1 MTRTTYP
8 VSRAQLAKIHILLAQ
23 HSGGK
28 DADFKKDMVHAFTG
42 GRVSSTKELTWKEAQ
57 QLIEKLSGITVEQ
70 PRVPKVLTR
79 EQQMAL
85 DIKMADKR
93 ECDKKRKLLIR
104 YAHQMG
110 WEQADGKADMNRLNG
125 WCINYG
131 QFHKPLMEHTSTEL
145 SKIAVQLEKAY
156 KDYLKSV

>member
-1 MTRTTYP
+1 VGKNDDLKQTMVSSFTAGRTT
-8 VSRAQLAKIHILLAQ
+8 
-23 HSGGK
+23 
-28 DADFKKDMVHAFTG
+28 
-42 GRVSSTKELTWKEAQ
+42 STKELTWKEAQ
-57 QLIEKLSGITVEQ
+57 DLIKALSGIASPA
-70 PRVPKVLTR
+70 PRERKALSPE
-79 EQQMAL
+79 EQQRN
-85 DIKMADKR
+85 DVKMANYR